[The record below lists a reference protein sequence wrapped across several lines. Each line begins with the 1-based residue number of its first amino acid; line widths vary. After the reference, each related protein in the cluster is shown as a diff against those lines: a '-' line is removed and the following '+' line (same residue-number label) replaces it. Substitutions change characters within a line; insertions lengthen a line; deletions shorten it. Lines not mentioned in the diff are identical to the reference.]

1 MPCNGPPSSVAASSS
16 APARSSA
23 RSAASP
29 VARPPP
35 AASRRRRPP
44 PTATWAGARAEAG
57 TPASPA
63 VARRATPSPSSPK
76 KKATASSPAPWAA
89 ARARRGPAVHAEL
102 VVPNK
107 DGNGFI
113 TVTMD
118 SGTVKSVNGDQVTI
132 TEGTDKATYKDATLT
147 IPSDATVRRN
157 FADAKLSDLKDGDHV
172 HVSQSSEGT
181 VVFAI
186 DAAHEDQRPGPGWGH
201 GAGRPGPYG
210 GPPPGGP

>member
-1 MPCNGPPSSVAASSS
+1 MQ
-16 APARSSA
+16 RSTLVRGGLVVGA
-23 RSAASP
+23 CALVGAIGGIAGSAAAPSTSQTQTTTNGHKGWGP
-29 VARPPP
+29 GRGGRPGF
-35 AASRRRRPP
+35 
-44 PTATWAGARAEAG
+44 AGG
-57 TPASPA
+57 
-63 VARRATPSPSSPK
+63 
-76 KKATASSPAPWAA
+76 
-89 ARARRGPAVHAEL
+89 GPAVHAEL

-118 SGTVKSVNGDQVTI
+118 SGKVKSSSGDQLTI

-147 IPSDATVRRN
+147 IPSTATVRRN
-157 FADAKLSDLKDGDHV
+157 FADAKLSDLKDGDQV

-181 VVFAI
+181 FVFAVD
-186 DAAHEDQRPGPGWGH
+186 DAHQGQRPGPGWGH

>member
-1 MPCNGPPSSVAASSS
+1 MQ
-16 APARSSA
+16 RSTLVRGGLVVGA
-23 RSAASP
+23 CALVGAIGGIAGSAAAPSASQTQTTTNGHKGWGP
-29 VARPPP
+29 GRGGRPGF
-35 AASRRRRPP
+35 
-44 PTATWAGARAEAG
+44 AGG
-57 TPASPA
+57 
-63 VARRATPSPSSPK
+63 
-76 KKATASSPAPWAA
+76 
-89 ARARRGPAVHAEL
+89 GPAVHAEL

-118 SGTVKSVNGDQVTI
+118 SGKVKSSSGDQLTI

-147 IPSDATVRRN
+147 IPSTATVRRN
-157 FADAKLSDLKDGDHV
+157 FADAKLSDLKDGDQV

-181 VVFAI
+181 FVFAVD
-186 DAAHEDQRPGPGWGH
+186 DAHQGQRPGPGWGH

>member
-1 MPCNGPPSSVAASSS
+1 MQRSTLVRGGLVVGACALVGAIGGIAGSAAAPSSTSQTQ
-16 APARSSA
+16 
-23 RSAASP
+23 
-29 VARPPP
+29 
-35 AASRRRRPP
+35 
-44 PTATWAGARAEAG
+44 TATDGHKGWGPGRGGRPGLAGG
-57 TPASPA
+57 
-63 VARRATPSPSSPK
+63 
-76 KKATASSPAPWAA
+76 
-89 ARARRGPAVHAEL
+89 GPAVHAEL

-118 SGTVKSVNGDQVTI
+118 SGKVKSSSGDQLTI

-147 IPSDATVRRN
+147 IPSTATVRRN
-157 FADAKLSDLKDGDHV
+157 FADAKLSDLKDGDQV

-181 VVFAI
+181 FVFAV
-186 DAAHEDQRPGPGWGH
+186 DGAHQGQRPGPGWGH

>member
-1 MPCNGPPSSVAASSS
+1 MQRSILVRGGFVVGACALVGAIGGIAGSAAAPSSKSQTQTTTNGHMGWG
-16 APARSSA
+16 PGRGGH
-23 RSAASP
+23 P
-29 VARPPP
+29 GF
-35 AASRRRRPP
+35 
-44 PTATWAGARAEAG
+44 AGG
-57 TPASPA
+57 
-63 VARRATPSPSSPK
+63 
-76 KKATASSPAPWAA
+76 
-89 ARARRGPAVHAEL
+89 GPAVHAEL

-157 FADAKLSDLKDGDHV
+157 FADAKLSDLKEGDHV
-172 HVSQSSEGT
+172 HVSQSSEGSF
-181 VVFAI
+181 VFAVD
-186 DAAHEDQRPGPGWGH
+186 DAHQGQRPGPGWGH
-201 GAGRPGPYG
+201 GAGRQGPYG